1 MQPPPRKALQRL
13 AQQFQKKDWHKGKG
27 DVLNSGSVFAVWR
40 SLVEATAHGGASRLG
55 AAEGYRSLTAEA
67 LKSLRTASEQ
77 RAKRGLERLQQV
89 QGELVDAVRELNK
102 VKKKYCQLGHIASV
116 AREKASDSQARSKK
130 SDHGIFHFRT
140 GLHKVTAKLNAR
152 LGECDQR
159 LMEVRNEYL
168 LMLVATNSHHQHY
181 LCTELPAI
189 MKSMDGDLYD
199 QVREQLTLLCHT
211 EIGASQSTQ
220 SELARICEDCGQVTR
235 EQDLVLFLQ
244 ESTAFTRT
252 SEFHFQKV
260 PGDTVSGLQHSRTS
274 PEGESC
280 LDKEARKWATK
291 AAKDYKIISHGERAL
306 HTLERRRKL
315 LMEDAGSG
323 VELKME
329 EVKES
334 IRKAQVSR
342 VKAESRLALLASA
355 GVDVDPWVSSAM
367 GQADEELERERRLS
381 EARLSNGDVSSLEDE
396 FEFEDFDENVDIF
409 TESTSGPG
417 VCGYPMPCRVLYSY
431 QGCQADELSITEGEE
446 LQVIEDGD
454 MEDWLKA
461 RNAAGQVGYVP
472 ERYLQ
477 FLRPPAEG
485 SAAHEV
491 GGSPRLDSSL
501 NSSESSP
508 GCPTRGQQR
517 ASHTGWRGRC
527 TSTAGRVQ
535 RSCPSRRGRSFASC
549 AAATA
554 TWTTASGRASW
565 TAASASSPPWWWSWS
580 GRVRRRRRKRRTR
593 TSASPPRPPLPS
605 RLLFPSLE
613 PRLLRS
619 MAPPPARAPG
629 PRVAPHRETWRTG
642 CWGRPRTC
650 TDCSTPGETV
660 AAVSTA
666 HLNSRQGAY
675 GRSEHLLFLRHT
687 GTPLCLEGPGLD
699 RGGDICLWV
708 GHLGLYKDKL
718 LLSSLWTN
726 SSPSRS
732 PPRLTLFLP
741 YRSVHYPHRL
751 FYYVKIS
758 VCNIIFLNLFSLHLV
773 SCYISIILCI
783 SCASK
788 GWS

>member
-1 MQPPPRKALQRL
+1 MQPPPRKVKETQEVKVAFSEQVARLQSKHQQESELLEDIRSYSKQRAAIEKEYGQALQRL

-517 ASHTGWRGRC
+517 ASHTVGLARALYQYCGQSAEELSFQEGALIRLLRC
-527 TSTAGRVQ
+527 GHSDVDDGFWEGELDGRVGVFPSLVVELVGEGEEEEEEEEDEDECFSSPTPPPFSPPVPIAGAPPPQ
-535 RSCPSRRGRSFASC
+535 EHGSSSCPGSWSARGSSPRDLEDRLLGPPQDLHRLLDSRGDSCSSVHSSPELSSRRIRPV
-549 AAATA
+549 
-554 TWTTASGRASW
+554 RA
-565 TAASASSPPWWWSWS
+565 
-580 GRVRRRRRKRRTR
+580 
-593 TSASPPRPPLPS
+593 PPLP
-605 RLLFPSLE
+605 PS
-613 PRLLRS
+613 
-619 MAPPPARAPG
+619 
-629 PRVAPHRETWRTG
+629 HR
-642 CWGRPRTC
+642 
-650 TDCSTPGETV
+650 
-660 AAVSTA
+660 
-666 HLNSRQGAY
+666 NS
-675 GRSEHLLFLRHT
+675 
-687 GTPLCLEGPGLD
+687 PVP
-699 RGGDICLWV
+699 
-708 GHLGLYKDKL
+708 
-718 LLSSLWTN
+718 
-726 SSPSRS
+726 
-732 PPRLTLFLP
+732 
-741 YRSVHYPHRL
+741 
-751 FYYVKIS
+751 
-758 VCNIIFLNLFSLHLV
+758 
-773 SCYISIILCI
+773 
-783 SCASK
+783 
-788 GWS
+788 